1 MTPIHLFFKFEWHLK
16 SPIMIQGG
24 VSPVQYHASESLL
37 NGLGHVSP
45 GFSSG
50 TLAKGGL
57 EIDSHHRMA
66 LSTTLDAVKSESIMR
81 SAEHGSGIMVSRF

>member
-1 MTPIHLFFKFEWHLK
+1 MVRTRVPRLF
-16 SPIMIQGG
+16 IRDI
-24 VSPVQYHASESLL
+24 SE
-37 NGLGHVSP
+37 
-45 GFSSG
+45 
-50 TLAKGGL
+50 GGL

>member
-1 MTPIHLFFKFEWHLK
+1 MFLHDIRVCRRVSIEWL
-16 SPIMIQGG
+16 
-24 VSPVQYHASESLL
+24 E
-37 NGLGHVSP
+37 HVSP

>member
-1 MTPIHLFFKFEWHLK
+1 MVRTRVPRLFIRDISK
-16 SPIMIQGG
+16 
-24 VSPVQYHASESLL
+24 
-37 NGLGHVSP
+37 
-45 GFSSG
+45 G
-50 TLAKGGL
+50 TGGL